1 MKNILC
7 IAGDGIG
14 PEIMNSALE
23 ILEVIS
29 KKYDF
34 KYKIEEEFFGGASID
49 AYGEPFSD
57 KLKEKI
63 RNCDA
68 ILMGSVGGPK
78 WDNAKVRPEA
88 GLLALRKYLKVYANV
103 RPLKVEDSLCY
114 LSPLKE
120 EIVKGTDLMIVREL
134 TGGAYFGEPRKLEE
148 KSALDSITYTYEEI
162 ELIVRYAFETARKRR
177 KKLTSVDKAN
187 VLATSKLWRKV
198 VEDVAKD
205 YEDIELEHM
214 FVDAMAMALVTNP
227 TKYDVIVASDYMVD
241 TMIKEGMLEKLDKSK
256 IPNMEKVKK
265 EYRNLVFDP
274 TFEYSVPYTIG
285 NIGIAYD
292 KSKQEKVDSWAD
304 LWSEKNKGEVVML
317 DGSRFTMAIAMIKEG
332 IDPNS
337 TKVEDIEKAKNSLIA
352 QKKIVKNY
360 VGDDQAKDNLISGD
374 SKLTCIWGGEALL
387 AKDENKNVEF
397 VFPKEGAIFI
407 FDNWVIPKVS
417 ENKELAAKFIDF
429 MSRPEISARN
439 CNVVKYG
446 SPIFSYL
453 IFLGEYRALWRERF
467 GL

>member
-78 WDNAKVRPEA
+78 WDNSKVRPEA

-214 FVDAMAMALVTNP
+214 YVDAMAMALVTNP
-227 TKYDVIVASDYMVD
+227 TKYDVIVTENLFGDILSDEVSVLGGSLGLLSSASYS
-241 TMIKEGMLEKLDKSK
+241 KDK
-256 IPNMEKVKK
+256 
-265 EYRNLVFDP
+265 
-274 TFEYSVPYTIG
+274 
-285 NIGIAYD
+285 IALY
-292 KSKQEKVDSWAD
+292 EPAH
-304 LWSEKNKGEVVML
+304 
-317 DGSRFTMAIAMIKEG
+317 GSAPDIAGQDIANPIAMIYSLSMMLRYSFSQ
-332 IDPNS
+332 DNMAN
-337 TKVEDIEKAKNSLIA
+337 DIENA
-352 QKKIVKNY
+352 VKSVLDEGCMTKDLSSENY
-360 VGDDQAKDNLISGD
+360 VST
-374 SKLTCIWGGEALL
+374 S
-387 AKDENKNVEF
+387 EF
-397 VFPKEGAIFI
+397 TKK
-407 FDNWVIPKVS
+407 VI
-417 ENKELAAKFIDF
+417 E
-429 MSRPEISARN
+429 R
-439 CNVVKYG
+439 
-446 SPIFSYL
+446 
-453 IFLGEYRALWRERF
+453 LG
-467 GL
+467 